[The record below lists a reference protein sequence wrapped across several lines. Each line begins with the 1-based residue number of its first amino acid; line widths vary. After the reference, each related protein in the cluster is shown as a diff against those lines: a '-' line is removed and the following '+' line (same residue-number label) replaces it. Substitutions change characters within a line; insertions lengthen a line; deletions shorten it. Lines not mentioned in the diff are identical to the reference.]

1 MVEVEDSCSFFL
13 MLPAGLFFGTKGTGD
28 MVDCELPSRFELS
41 TLAGPN
47 YHFPFLSIG
56 SCFLVGTEK
65 TLHQLCLYMFINGYE
80 YGCHSINGFI
90 SYK

>member
-1 MVEVEDSCSFFL
+1 
-13 MLPAGLFFGTKGTGD
+13 

-65 TLHQLCLYMFINGYE
+65 NPSPVMFI
-80 YGCHSINGFI
+80 HV
-90 SYK
+90 YKWLRIWLSFHKWIYKL